1 MPSSEPGDAA
11 AAGPAPAAGAR
22 PRRAI
27 GWRGGL
33 LVAGLSLALTAA
45 LGLTA
50 GEVYVRATR
59 PHLDLDAIRHD
70 SIEYE
75 PTLFSRHAFPRMLQ
89 EKKEDYISERGYK
102 GRSFAFAKPAGTV
115 RIVVLGG
122 SAAYDPYAKPDRD
135 WPRLVQDNLRAKGHA
150 NVEVINAG
158 TPGHATWDALGRL
171 YSEIWMFEPDYIL
184 IYEEWNDIN
193 YFNWLGL
200 DKTLLRGYRPVGM
213 SVPSGAGL
221 LGNPFMYYYGP
232 VDRLLSRSQ
241 LYAHAR
247 WRFLEW
253 HYGLLGGEGL
263 LRMGAPTGERG
274 TFRKS
279 SADTYSEWGPRQYAL
294 NLRLLV
300 DAARNIGATP
310 VLMTQARL
318 TAGGDDEK
326 NPKRIPY
333 FRVGLTPA
341 ALDRAFADCDRALAS
356 VAKEKGVPFLDL
368 SALFSNREELFVR
381 HVHATAKGSEAFADA
396 VASFLSPM
404 LQTRAAPPARAGS

>member
-11 AAGPAPAAGAR
+11 AVGPAPAAGAR
-22 PRRAI
+22 RRRAI

-33 LVAGLSLALTAA
+33 LVAALSLAVTAA
-45 LGLTA
+45 LGLTV

-75 PTLFSRHAFPRMLQ
+75 ATLFSRHAFPRMLQ

-102 GRSFAFAKPAGTV
+102 GQAFAFAKPAGTV
-115 RIVVLGG
+115 RVVVLGG

-135 WPRLVQDNLRAKGHA
+135 WPRLVQDNLREKGHA

-158 TPGHATWDALGRL
+158 VPGHATWDALGRL

-200 DKTLLRGYRPVGM
+200 DKPLLRGYRPVGM

-221 LGNPFMYYYGP
+221 LGNPFMYYSGP
-232 VDRLLSRSQ
+232 IDRMLHVSQ

-253 HYGLLGGEGL
+253 HYGL
-263 LRMGAPTGERG
+263 ATNERG
-274 TFRKS
+274 TFRKAS
-279 SADTYSEWGPRQYAL
+279 VDTYSEWGPRQYAL

-318 TAGGDDEK
+318 TAGGDDER

-333 FRVGLTPA
+333 FRVGLTPG

-368 SALFSNREELFVR
+368 SAMFSNREELFVR
-381 HVHATAKGSEAFADA
+381 HVHTTAKGSEAYA
-396 VASFLSPM
+396 VAVADFLSPM
-404 LQTRAAPPARAGS
+404 LKTRAAAPVRAGS